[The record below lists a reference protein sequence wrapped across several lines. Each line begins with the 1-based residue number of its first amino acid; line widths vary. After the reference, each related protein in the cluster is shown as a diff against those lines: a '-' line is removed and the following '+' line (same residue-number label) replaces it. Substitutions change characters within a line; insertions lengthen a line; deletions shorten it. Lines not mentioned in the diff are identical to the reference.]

1 MGCPMDP
8 LELVGLPG
16 LMALTQGRAD
26 VVVGLMDGP
35 VALDHPDLMIGNV
48 RTLSESSEACRGSGS
63 EACRHG
69 TFVAGILAARRASR
83 APAIAPGCTLL
94 VRPIFTETELAAELP
109 SATPRELAEAIVD
122 CVDAGASILNLS
134 AALSEGSIG
143 AQRELGEALGYTTH
157 RGVLVVAAAGNQG
170 TLGGSVITH
179 HPWTIPVVAYGRAG
193 RPLAHSNLGRSM
205 GSRGVGA
212 PGEGVVSLAPEG
224 EPVTSGGTSVAAA
237 FVTGAAA
244 LLWSVFPGVAAVEV
258 KHALLSS
265 LGGRRRT
272 VTPPILDAWRAY
284 EVLSEGQGAMP

>member
-1 MGCPMDP
+1 M
-8 LELVGLPG
+8 PG
-16 LMALTQGRAD
+16 LMALTQGRAE
-26 VVVGLMDGP
+26 VVVGLLDGP
-35 VALDHPDLMIGNV
+35 VAVEHPDLATGNL
-48 RTLSESSEACRGSGS
+48 RMLSGSSGACRSSAS

-69 TFVAGILAARRASR
+69 TFVAGILAARRGSR

-94 VRPIFTETELAAELP
+94 VRPILTETELAGELP
-109 SATPRELAEAIVD
+109 SATPSELAEAIVD

-134 AALSEGSIG
+134 VALWEGSMG

-157 RGVLVVAAAGNQG
+157 RGVLVVVAAGNQG
-170 TLGGSVITH
+170 TVGGSVITH
-179 HPWTIPVVAYGRAG
+179 HPWTIPVVAYDRAG
-193 RPLAHSNLGRSM
+193 WPLAQSNLGRSM

-244 LLWSVFPGVAAVEV
+244 LLWSVFSGVTAIEV
-258 KHALLSS
+258 KHALFSS

-272 VTPPILDAWRAY
+272 VTPPLLDVWRAY
-284 EVLSEGQGAMP
+284 EMLSEGQGRRAMS